1 MDNVHHNNY
10 SMPVTG
16 TLIWYYFVCK
26 REVWL
31 MVHRITADQDYE
43 SLDLGR
49 FINEHRYQRNRK
61 EFSIGHIV
69 VDRIRKENGELI
81 IGEVKKSSRFIES
94 ARYQLLYYLDT
105 LRQMG
110 IKAQGELLFPEERK
124 KEEVKWTPEAKR
136 KLDEA
141 VEDIHRIARL
151 PVPPPP
157 QKITFCRKCAY
168 REYCWAEED

>member
-1 MDNVHHNNY
+1 MVNVENEQY
-10 SMPVTG
+10 QMPVTG
-16 TLIWYYFVCK
+16 THIWYYYICK

-31 MVHRITADQDYE
+31 MIHQIAADQDDE
-43 SLDLGR
+43 HLDLGR
-49 FINEHRYQRNRK
+49 FINERTYLRNKK

-69 VDRIRKENGELI
+69 VDRLRQENGELI

-110 IKAQGELLFPEERK
+110 IEAKGELLFPEERK
-124 KEEVKWTPEAKR
+124 KEQIAWTPEAKQ

-141 VEDIHRIARL
+141 VADIRRIARL

-157 QKITFCRKCAY
+157 RKISFCRKCAY

>member
-1 MDNVHHNNY
+1 DTY
-10 SMPVTG
+10 KMPVTG
-16 TLIWYYFVCK
+16 TLIWYYFICK

-31 MVHRITADQDYE
+31 MVHQITADQDDE
-43 SLDLGR
+43 NLDLGR
-49 FINEHRYQRNRK
+49 FISENRYQRIRK
-61 EFSIGHIV
+61 EFSIGNIV
-69 VDRIRKENGELI
+69 IDRIRKENGELM

-110 IKAQGELLFPEERK
+110 IEAQGELLFPEERR
-124 KEEVKWTPEAKR
+124 KEEVKWTPEAKQ

-141 VEDIHRIARL
+141 VADIRQIARL

-157 QKITFCRKCAY
+157 KKITFC
-168 REYCWAEED
+168 

>member
-1 MDNVHHNNY
+1 MGLSHE
-10 SMPVTG
+10 MPVTG
-16 TLIWYYFVCK
+16 TDIWYYFICK
-26 REVWL
+26 RELWL
-31 MVHRITADQDYE
+31 MAHEITPDEEDE
-43 SLDLGR
+43 NLEIGR
-49 FINEHRYQRNRK
+49 FVHEYRYGRQKK
-61 EFSIGHIV
+61 EISIGSIKLDQMQHKNGVLIV
-69 VDRIRKENGELI
+69 Q
-81 IGEVKKSSRFIES
+81 EVKKSSRFIES

-110 IKAQGELLFPEERK
+110 IEAQGELLFPEERK

-141 VEDIHRIARL
+141 VENIHRIARL